1 MRIKDTFNPYKP
13 MTAKD
18 FWKSLWWIFLWGW
31 GVGIPGAILEK
42 NGVSLEVLIVIALL
56 FVGGIQ
62 YLLFLFI
69 IKRFRSMQMPPIWA
83 IFIFI
88 PPFNGLCF
96 ILAGFSSN
104 SSLFRFLKKLVLP
117 LKEVDHA

>member
-1 MRIKDTFNPYKP
+1 
-13 MTAKD
+13 MTAKA

-42 NGVSLEVLIVIALL
+42 NGVSLEVLIVIVLL
-56 FVGGIQ
+56 CVGGIQ

-69 IKRFRSMQMPPIWA
+69 IKRFRAMQIPPIWA
-83 IFIFI
+83 ILIFI

-96 ILAGFSSN
+96 ILAGSSIN
-104 SSLFRFLKKLVLP
+104 SGLFRFLKKLVLP

>member
-13 MTAKD
+13 MTAKA

-69 IKRFRSMQMPPIWA
+69 IKRFRSMQIPPIWA
-83 IFIFI
+83 ILIFI

-96 ILAGFSSN
+96 MLVGVSIN
-104 SSLFRFLKKLVLP
+104 SGLFRFLKKLVLP

>member
-18 FWKSLWWIFLWGW
+18 FWKSLGWIFLWGW

-42 NGVSLEVLIVIALL
+42 NGVSLEVLIGIVLL
-56 FVGGIQ
+56 CVGSIQ

-69 IKRFRSMQMPPIWA
+69 IKRFRAMQIPPIWA
-83 IFIFI
+83 ILIFI

-96 ILAGFSSN
+96 ILAGSSIN
-104 SSLFRFLKKLVLP
+104 SGLFRFLKKLVLP

>member
-18 FWKSLWWIFLWGW
+18 FWKSLGWIFLWGW

-42 NGVSLEVLIVIALL
+42 NGVSLEVLIVIVLL
-56 FVGGIQ
+56 FIGGIQ
-62 YLLFLFI
+62 YLLFLFT
-69 IKRFRSMQMPPIWA
+69 IKRFRSMQIPPIWA
-83 IFIFI
+83 ILIFI

-104 SSLFRFLKKLVLP
+104 SGLFRFLKKLVLP

>member
-1 MRIKDTFNPYKP
+1 MGLGSRYTWSYIR
-13 MTAKD
+13 
-18 FWKSLWWIFLWGW
+18 
-31 GVGIPGAILEK
+31 K
-42 NGVSLEVLIVIALL
+42 NGVSLEVLIVIGLL

-62 YLLFLFI
+62 YMLFLFI
-69 IKRFRSMQMPPIWA
+69 IKRFRFMQIPPIWA

-96 ILAGFSSN
+96 ILAGFSIN

>member
-13 MTAKD
+13 MSAKD
-18 FWKSLWWIFLWGW
+18 FWKSLGWIFLWGW

-42 NGVSLEVLIVIALL
+42 NGVSLEVLIGIVLL
-56 FVGGIQ
+56 CVGGIQ

-69 IKRFRSMQMPPIWA
+69 IKRFRAMQIPPIWA
-83 IFIFI
+83 ILIFI

-96 ILAGFSSN
+96 ILAGSSIN
-104 SSLFRFLKKLVLP
+104 SGLFRFLKKLVLP

>member
-18 FWKSLWWIFLWGW
+18 FWKSLGWIFLWGW

-42 NGVSLEVLIVIALL
+42 NGASLEILVVIALL

-62 YLLFLFI
+62 YMLFLFI
-69 IKRFRSMQMPPIWA
+69 IKRFRSMQIPPIWA

-96 ILAGFSSN
+96 ILAGFSIN

>member
-1 MRIKDTFNPYKP
+1 MV
-13 MTAKD
+13 D
-18 FWKSLWWIFLWGW
+18 FFMGLGSRYTWSYFRKKWS
-31 GVGIPGAILEK
+31 
-42 NGVSLEVLIVIALL
+42 EVLIVIALL

-69 IKRFRSMQMPPIWA
+69 IKRFRSMQIPPIWA
-83 IFIFI
+83 ILIFI

-104 SSLFRFLKKLVLP
+104 SGLFRFLKRLVFP

>member
-31 GVGIPGAILEK
+31 GVGIPGSILEK
-42 NGVSLEVLIVIALL
+42 NGVSLEILIVIALL

-69 IKRFRSMQMPPIWA
+69 IKRFRAMQIPPIWA
-83 IFIFI
+83 ILIFI

-96 ILAGFSSN
+96 ILAGSSIN
-104 SSLFRFLKKLVLP
+104 SGLFRFLKKLVLP

>member
-1 MRIKDTFNPYKP
+1 MGLGSRYTWSYFR
-13 MTAKD
+13 
-18 FWKSLWWIFLWGW
+18 
-31 GVGIPGAILEK
+31 K

-69 IKRFRSMQMPPIWA
+69 IKRL
-83 IFIFI
+83 IFI

-104 SSLFRFLKKLVLP
+104 SGLFRFLKRLVFS

>member
-18 FWKSLWWIFLWGW
+18 FWKSLGWIFLWGW

-42 NGVSLEVLIVIALL
+42 NGVSLEILIVIALL

-69 IKRFRSMQMPPIWA
+69 IKRFRSMQIPPIWA
-83 IFIFI
+83 ILIFI

-96 ILAGFSSN
+96 ILAGSSIN
-104 SSLFRFLKKLVLP
+104 SGLFRFLKKLVLP

>member
-18 FWKSLWWIFLWGW
+18 FWKSLGWIFLWGW

-42 NGVSLEVLIVIALL
+42 NGVSLEVLIGIVLL
-56 FVGGIQ
+56 CVGGIQ

-69 IKRFRSMQMPPIWA
+69 IKRFRAMQIPPIWA
-83 IFIFI
+83 ILIFI

-96 ILAGFSSN
+96 ILAGSSIN
-104 SSLFRFLKKLVLP
+104 SGLFRFLKKLVLP

>member
-1 MRIKDTFNPYKP
+1 MRIKDTFDPYKP

-42 NGVSLEVLIVIALL
+42 NGVSLEILIVIALL

-69 IKRFRSMQMPPIWA
+69 IKRFRAMQIPPIWA
-83 IFIFI
+83 ILIFI

-96 ILAGFSSN
+96 ILAGSSIN
-104 SSLFRFLKKLVLP
+104 SGLFRFLKKLVLP

>member
-1 MRIKDTFNPYKP
+1 MV
-13 MTAKD
+13 D
-18 FWKSLWWIFLWGW
+18 FFMGLGSRYTWSYFR
-31 GVGIPGAILEK
+31 K

-69 IKRFRSMQMPPIWA
+69 IKRFRSMQIPPIWA
-83 IFIFI
+83 ILIFI

-104 SSLFRFLKKLVLP
+104 SGLFRFLKRLVFP